1 MTRKQKQKLKLENN
15 PKEAFEVGRLDMKQ
29 LVAKTPN
36 QEKYLNAIKSFR
48 VVFASGPAGTGKTYL
63 ATAAAAHELNEQKIK
78 KLIITRPAVE
88 VDESLGFLPG
98 ELQEKF
104 EPYLRP
110 VKEVLI
116 KHFGPSFTDYLIK
129 TGKIE
134 AIPLAYLR
142 GATFEDCWVI
152 LDEAQNTTPKQ
163 MKMFVTRFGQN
174 CKMIING
181 DVTQKDIQGHSGLED
196 ALDRLTYIP
205 AVKHIE
211 FTREDIVRSGLV
223 GEFVQAYEAQ

>member
-1 MTRKQKQKLKLENN
+1 MTRKQKQKLELKN
-15 PKEAFEVGRLDMKQ
+15 KSDAFEVGRLDMKQ
-29 LVAKTPN
+29 LVPKTTN

-63 ATAAAAHELNEQKIK
+63 ATSLAAQELNEQKIK
-78 KLIITRPAVE
+78 KIIITRPAVE

-98 ELQEKF
+98 EIHEKF

-181 DVTQKDIQGHSGLED
+181 DTSQKDIHGLSGLED
-196 ALDRLTYIP
+196 ALERLTYIP

-223 GEFVQAYEAQ
+223 GEFVQAYEAK